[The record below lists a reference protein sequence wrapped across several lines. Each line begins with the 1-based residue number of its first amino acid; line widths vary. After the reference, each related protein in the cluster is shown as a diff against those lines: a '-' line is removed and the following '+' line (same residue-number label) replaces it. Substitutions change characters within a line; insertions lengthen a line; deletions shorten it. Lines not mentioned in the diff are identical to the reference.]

1 MPTPGHGTIGSL
13 DYTPEERK
21 VLAQRSVSFAC
32 EECGV
37 ASLLLAP
44 PSGEAPS
51 PARDQ
56 ELRDILHSMA
66 LKSEEEI
73 LEEKSSVGLTPNPST
88 SADSQQT
95 TGQLPVASSTEP
107 AAAGPAAG
115 AAAAVVSASSCSSG
129 VGQSRPSTSAVYR
142 SEEGA
147 GNSRA
152 FQLYDLLIM
161 LVVAL
166 IGILIFRRIAIT
178 ELQEGEPG
186 EEHLHNENI

>member
-1 MPTPGHGTIGSL
+1 
-13 DYTPEERK
+13 
-21 VLAQRSVSFAC
+21 
-32 EECGV
+32 V

-95 TGQLPVASSTEP
+95 TGRAPVASATEP
-107 AAAGPAAG
+107 AAAGPV
-115 AAAAVVSASSCSSG
+115 AAAAVVSASSSS

-142 SEEGA
+142 YRRGQQPNLLRPLPPALFA
-147 GNSRA
+147 GSSK
-152 FQLYDLLIM
+152 Y
-161 LVVAL
+161 
-166 IGILIFRRIAIT
+166 
-178 ELQEGEPG
+178 
-186 EEHLHNENI
+186 H